1 MNCSALPPLSGQPPP
16 VFLWSIHGI
25 GLLNDQKEERVHQ
38 ENFALSTYNFYKE
51 HPNIPT
57 LRLHQKGTITG
68 PGTAIGTQKSFMP
81 THVGQQDCWVSTMV
95 FLSALTPAGHIPFRA
110 EDILK

>member
-16 VFLWSIHGI
+16 VFLCSVHGT
-25 GLLNDQKEERVHQ
+25 GLLNDQKEERVLKKT
-38 ENFALSTYNFYKE
+38 ALSTYNFYKE
-51 HPNIPT
+51 HLNIPT

-68 PGTAIGTQKSFMP
+68 PGTATDTQKSFMP